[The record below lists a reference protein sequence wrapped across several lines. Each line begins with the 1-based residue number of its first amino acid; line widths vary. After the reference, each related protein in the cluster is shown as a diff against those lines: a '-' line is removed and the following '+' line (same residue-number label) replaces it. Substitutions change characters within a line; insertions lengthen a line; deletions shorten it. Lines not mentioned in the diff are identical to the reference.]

1 MIYTV
6 TFNPALDYIMHTG
19 ELKLG
24 ETNRSCKEEI
34 TIGGKGI
41 NVSYILNQFD
51 MPNIA
56 LGFVAGF
63 TGEKLKNLA
72 NEMGIKN
79 EFIALKEGNTRIN
92 VKLKGVNETEIN
104 GKGPIIDSDS
114 LAQFFKQLGMLENGD
129 TLVLSGSVPGS
140 LPTDI
145 YEQILTEVKIKDI
158 RICVDATGDL
168 LKNTLKF
175 KPFVIKPNVSELEE
189 LVGKKLESLEEI
201 ICAAKTL
208 QNLGAKNV
216 LVSMGKDGAV
226 LVDSE
231 GNTYFEKAKNI
242 TPVNTVGAGDSML
255 AGFIVGIEKSYEYAL
270 KLGNA
275 CGGATAASVTLATK
289 DEILSLM

>member
-6 TFNPALDYIMHTG
+6 TFNPAIDYAMHIG

-24 ETNRSCKEEI
+24 ETNRSKLEEI

-41 NVSYILNQFD
+41 NVSCILNQFD
-51 MPNIA
+51 LPNIA

-63 TGEKLKNLA
+63 TGEKLVSISK
-72 NEMGIKN
+72 EMGIN
-79 EFIALKEGNTRIN
+79 NDFIFLKEGNTRIN
-92 VKLKGVNETEIN
+92 IKLKGTNETEIN
-104 GKGPIIDSDS
+104 AKGPVIDSAS
-114 LAQFFKQLGMLENGD
+114 LEQFFKKLDMFKNGD
-129 TLVLSGSVPGS
+129 TLVLSGSVPGG
-140 LPTDI
+140 LPNDI
-145 YEQILTEVKIKDI
+145 YEQILIKIKDKDI

-168 LKNTLKF
+168 LKNTLRF
-175 KPFVIKPNVSELEE
+175 SPFVIKPNLAELEE
-189 LVGKKLESLEEI
+189 LVGKKLKCFEEI
-201 ICAAKTL
+201 VSAAKTL

-231 GNTYFEKAKNI
+231 GNTHFEKAKNI
-242 TPVNTVGAGDSML
+242 VAVNTVGAGDSML
-255 AGFIVGIEKSYEYAL
+255 AGFICGCEKDFDYAL

-275 CGGATAASVTLATK
+275 CGGATASSATLATK